1 MKRVLL
7 VSMPFATTGSP
18 SLGLS
23 LLKAALVRDGLP
35 CDVRYLNFDFAKRI
49 EAWRYE
55 RICNFIPD
63 LLLGDWIFAASLFG
77 ERIPPAERY
86 FPEVLHR
93 LAVQPFEHQRSEM
106 YSPER
111 DGEIL
116 AVRAQV
122 DAYLD
127 DCLANVPW
135 EDYALVG
142 FTSTFQQNLASLALA
157 RLLKERYPRLQFAF
171 GGANC
176 EARWGSPSTACFRSS
191 TTSAR

>member
-93 LAVQPFEHQRSEM
+93 LAV
-106 YSPER
+106 
-111 DGEIL
+111 
-116 AVRAQV
+116 RAQV

-157 RLLKERYPRLQFAF
+157 RLLKERYPRLQIAF

-176 EARWGSPSTACFRSS
+176 EGEMGITLHRLFPFVDYVCSGE
-191 TTSAR
+191 